1 MKLPDLRKIDI
12 RNPKIQAMVGIIVA
26 CIALTVLWYHYI
38 FIEKRM
44 EVKKLKETFQI
55 KQNELNKINSMR
67 PKLKR
72 LRKDIDLM
80 QVQLDSLRSI
90 FPDKKEI
97 PKLIREITRVASRSG
112 IFTRKF
118 NPLPDV
124 VREHYIE
131 NNYYMSVIGGYHE
144 LAAFFSYLADFELI
158 INLTNVAIR
167 MNPGVA
173 SSISECETHGG
184 TIKTVVATFTMTT
197 FSSKK

>member
-1 MKLPDLRKIDI
+1 MKLPDFRKIDI
-12 RNPKIQAMVGIIVA
+12 RNPKIQAMIGIIVA
-26 CIALTVLWYHYI
+26 CVALTVLWYQYI
-38 FIEKRM
+38 YVEKKIEK
-44 EVKKLKETFQI
+44 EELKDAFEI
-55 KQNELNKINSMR
+55 KQNELNKIYLLKPR
-67 PKLKR
+67 LKR
-72 LRKDIDLM
+72 MRKDISLM

-97 PKLIREITRVASRSG
+97 PKLIRQITRVASQSG

-131 NNYYMSVIGGYHE
+131 NSYAMSVIGGYHE
-144 LAAFFSYLADFELI
+144 LASFFSYLADFELI
-158 INLTNVAIR
+158 INLSNVAIR

-173 SSISECETHGG
+173 ASITEYETHGG
-184 TIKTVVATFTMTT
+184 VVKTVVATFTMTT